1 MNRNYLNVFL
11 LFIGQGLTGSIVS
24 LLTLASPLAGRRL
37 SPFDFLSTLPVTA
50 TVCGAAL
57 MVYYA
62 AMLMEKYGRRNAFVA
77 GNLIGL
83 VGSGLA
89 GGAIIFQSFILF
101 ILGAFILGGSTVFNQ
116 YYRFAAAEVF
126 ENESSRKKAISL
138 IIGGG
143 VFGGILGPYLASKG
157 AGLLP
162 DYPFAG
168 AFLISAIICIL
179 TLITQFF
186 IRLPKVRQKN
196 TLSSPSSDS
205 KNNSLE
211 GVLKSKLFLSA
222 TVSCAVGFSVMTLLM
237 NATPL
242 AMSYQQF
249 SIEESA
255 QVLQWHFFAMYAPAL
270 LLPFMVDRFKT
281 SSLIMSGSI
290 FFIIGIVI
298 ALAWDGLSGF
308 LFSLVFIGIGW
319 AFMFN
324 GGTFLLNGF
333 IGSPF
338 KHKLQGVS
346 SLITYLSN
354 MLASLSVGMVM
365 SDQAGWY
372 ILNIVSMVIIVGF
385 VFWFISR
392 NNRIC

>member
-11 LFIGQGLTGSIVS
+11 LFIGQGLTGSIIS
-24 LLTLASPLAGRRL
+24 LLTLASPLVGKRL

-57 MVYYA
+57 MVYFA
-62 AMLMEKYGRRNAFVA
+62 SMLMEKSGRRNAFIS

-101 ILGAFILGGSTVFNQ
+101 TLGTFILGGATVFNQ

-126 ENESSRKKAISL
+126 EDESSRKKAISF

-143 VFGGILGPYLASKG
+143 IVGGISGPYLASKG
-157 AGLLP
+157 ADLLP

-168 AFLISAIICIL
+168 AFLLSAIICIL
-179 TLITQFF
+179 TLITQLF
-186 IRLPKVRQKN
+186 ISLPVIRKEKF
-196 TLSSPSSDS
+196 LSALKEAD
-205 KNNSLE
+205 KDNSFANQ
-211 GVLKSKLFLSA
+211 LKSKLFVLS

-242 AMSYQQF
+242 AMSHQQF
-249 SIEESA
+249 SIEENA
-255 QVLQWHFFAMYAPAL
+255 LVLQWHFFAMYAPAL
-270 LLPFMVDRFKT
+270 LLPFLVDRFKT
-281 SSLIMSGSI
+281 TSLITSGAI
-290 FFIIGIVI
+290 FFIIGMAI
-298 ALAWDGLSGF
+298 ALIWDEMLGF

-333 IGSPF
+333 IGSAF
-338 KHKLQGVS
+338 KHKLQGMN

-365 SDQAGWY
+365 SYQSGWY
-372 ILNIVSMVIIVGF
+372 ILNIVSMLIIVGF
-385 VFWFISR
+385 VFWFISK
-392 NNRIC
+392 NNNIS

>member
-11 LFIGQGLTGSIVS
+11 LFIGQGFTGSIVS
-24 LLTLASPLAGRRL
+24 LLTLSSPLVGRQL

-50 TVCGAAL
+50 TVYGAAL
-57 MVYYA
+57 MVYGA
-62 AMLMEKYGRRNAFVA
+62 SMLMEKYGRRNAFIA

-83 VGSGLA
+83 FGSGLA
-89 GGAIIFQSFILF
+89 GGAIIFQSFTF
-101 ILGAFILGGSTVFNQ
+101 FTLGTFILGGSTVFNQ

-126 ENESSRKKAISL
+126 EHESSRKKAISL

-143 VFGGILGPYLASKG
+143 VFGGISGPYLASKG
-157 AGLLP
+157 AEWLP

-179 TLITQFF
+179 TLITQLF
-186 IRLPKVRQKN
+186 IRLPIVRQKN
-196 TLSSPSSDS
+196 TLLSSRNDN
-205 KNNSLE
+205 KNSSLE
-211 GVLKSKLFLSA
+211 RLLKSKLFLSA
-222 TVSCAVGFSVMTLLM
+222 TVSCAVAFSVMTLLM

-242 AMSYQQF
+242 AMSHQQF
-249 SIEESA
+249 AIEESA
-255 QVLQWHFFAMYAPAL
+255 LVLQWHFFAMYAPAL
-270 LLPFMVDRFKT
+270 LLPFLVDRFKI

-298 ALAWDGLSGF
+298 ALTWDGVSGF
-308 LFSLVFIGIGW
+308 LLSLVFIGIGW

-338 KHKLQGVS
+338 KHKLQGVN

-365 SDQAGWY
+365 SDQAGWH

-385 VFWFISR
+385 VFWFISK
-392 NNRIC
+392 NNRIY